1 MLADH
6 RKQPIS
12 AVAAL
17 AIDKAAFAIE
27 GGTRRG
33 GASCTPWRPSSAG
46 PGIGFRRLA
55 SKAGAPAIRSTAGT
69 RLCRGV
75 RTGTARTR
83 TGSWNAWSSPSMM
96 ACSTARLE
104 RAMVCLLIEV
114 KRPSM
119 LQCGVLLTQTG
130 QSPDQNPALQ
140 QAPDLMPANP
150 LCCQLGKGQ

>member
-1 MLADH
+1 M
-6 RKQPIS
+6 RNR
-12 AVAAL
+12 
-17 AIDKAAFAIE
+17 E
-27 GGTRRG
+27 GGVQVAPRG
-33 GASCTPWRPSSAG
+33 GRTRQVRGLDSGGRVEAG
-46 PGIGFRRLA
+46 R
-55 SKAGAPAIRSTAGT
+55 PAIRSTAGT